1 MRNKKHRGVESLK
14 SRYGMMFIT
23 PWIIGIVLF
32 FALPLIQSI
41 IYSFSE
47 VILNSGGM
55 KISLRGITH
64 YKYILTEHPDYTN
77 MLTESLVSIL
87 YQLPLIVILSLILS
101 LMLNRNFRGRV
112 FFRGLYFLPVIIA
125 TGIAMELIF
134 MTTSSDISASGPE
147 AMQGNL
153 FSVSDIMAF
162 LSLPSGIA
170 DYVSVVVNNIFN
182 LVWNCGIQII
192 LFISGLQSIPSTLY
206 EASHVE
212 GATKWEQFWF
222 ITFPMLGRITLL
234 VVVFTM
240 VELFTDTRNELMKY
254 ISTMMQG
261 GTYDE
266 TSAMLWFYFL
276 IVGGVIGI
284 VMLLYNSKILRK
296 WE

>member
-1 MRNKKHRGVESLK
+1 MKCKKHKGVETLK

-32 FALPLIQSI
+32 FAIPLIQSV

-47 VILNSGGM
+47 VVLKSDGM
-55 KISLRGITH
+55 KISLLGIDH
-64 YKYILTEHPDYTN
+64 YKYLITEHPDYTN

-101 LMLNRNFRGRV
+101 LMLNRNFRGRT

-134 MTTSSDISASGPE
+134 MTTTTDMTATTPE
-147 AMQGNL
+147 AMTGSL
-153 FSVSDIMAF
+153 FSVTDIMAF
-162 LSLPSGIA
+162 LNLPSGIA

-240 VELFTDTRNELMKY
+240 VELFTDTRNKLMKY

-284 VMLLYNSKILRK
+284 VMLLYNSKIMKK

>member
-1 MRNKKHRGVESLK
+1 MRNKKHKGVEYLK

-32 FALPLIQSI
+32 FALPLIQSV

-47 VILNSGGM
+47 VILNAEGM
-55 KISLRGITH
+55 KISLKGIVH
-64 YKYILTEHPDYTN
+64 YKYIITEHPEYTN

-87 YQLPLIVILSLILS
+87 YQLPLIVILSLILA
-101 LMLNRNFRGRV
+101 LMLNRDFRGRV

-134 MTTSSDISASGPE
+134 RTTTADVSASGPE
-147 AMQGNL
+147 AIQGSL
-153 FSVSDIMAF
+153 FSVTDIMKF

-222 ITFPMLGRITLL
+222 ITFPMLGRINLL

-284 VMLLYNSKILRK
+284 VMFLYNSKILRK